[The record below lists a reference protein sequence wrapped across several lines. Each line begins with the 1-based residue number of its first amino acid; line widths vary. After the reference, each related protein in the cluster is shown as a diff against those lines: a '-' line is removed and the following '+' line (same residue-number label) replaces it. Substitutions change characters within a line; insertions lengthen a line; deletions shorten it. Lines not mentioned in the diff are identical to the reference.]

1 MILAEK
7 KTCKIKTM
15 SWSPAYSKAVEDK
28 AFWKIA
34 LSLRRTYTKPNP
46 KFLAWAQNRQI
57 LDFSSISI
65 EKIIQELRVAQSA
78 LREIKKKAELLRE
91 MHLLELLNITREAS
105 DDRQHEQ
112 RLQILL
118 RAHKRQTSYRRIQQI
133 LKPQAKGGL
142 SYILAPENFRPEE
155 YPYEPK
161 NIDNWAMIHEP
172 AELRKLLMLRNITHF
187 GQAHGTPFT
196 LPPLNQ
202 INWSASDNISTQLI
216 NGQLSPELASG
227 NTYVDK
233 VLCAM
238 ASMESLP
245 EIDTYI
251 SSDEVARGFNRW
263 KETTSTSPSGCHLGL
278 RRIPAIPFQD
288 QELDKTRKAILDVQ
302 TLAIN
307 IPVHMGFTPD
317 RWTTVVN
324 AMLEKVPG
332 TPWLHKLRVIHIL
345 EADYNLT
352 LKTIFGRR
360 LMKNCEKHG
369 TLGDLQDGFR
379 KGRSTTRTL
388 LHNEIF
394 NDFNKWL

>member
-1 MILAEK
+1 MISAEK
-7 KTCKIKTM
+7 KTCKIKTT

-78 LREIKKKAELLRE
+78 LREIKKKARLLRE
-91 MHLLELLNITREAS
+91 MHLLELLNFTREAS

-112 RLQILL
+112 RLQIIL
-118 RAHKRQTSYRRIQQI
+118 RAHKRQMSYRRIQQI

-142 SYILAPENFRPEE
+142 SYILAPENFCPEE

-172 AELRKLLMLRNITHF
+172 AELRKLVMLRNITHF

-238 ASMESLP
+238 ASMETLP

-251 SSDEVARGFNRW
+251 SSDEVARGFKRW

-288 QELDKTRKAILDVQ
+288 QELDKTQKAILDVQ
-302 TLAIN
+302 NLSIN
-307 IPVHMGFTPD
+307 IPVHMGFTLD
-317 RWTTVVN
+317 
-324 AMLEKVPG
+324 
-332 TPWLHKLRVIHIL
+332 
-345 EADYNLT
+345 
-352 LKTIFGRR
+352 
-360 LMKNCEKHG
+360 
-369 TLGDLQDGFR
+369 
-379 KGRSTTRTL
+379 
-388 LHNEIF
+388 
-394 NDFNKWL
+394 